1 MMDKLI
7 NILTVLFFT
16 ISIAA
21 VVATLLYLGRKIFDY
36 YILSKTVPM
45 EVTQVSFDD
54 ISREEYIKQALA
66 ELATNGAP
74 NKAAK
79 AFGRLLNAEYV
90 LLHILQ
96 NKGNNYNEKNQI
108 KKYKQSLTKQSV
120 EALFDLEEHHGGYW
134 L

>member
-7 NILTVLFFT
+7 NILTVLFFA

-36 YILSKTVPM
+36 YVLSKTVPVETM
-45 EVTQVSFDD
+45 PVSFDD
-54 ISREEYIKQALA
+54 SSREEYIKQALA

-74 NKAAK
+74 GKAAK
-79 AFGRLLNAEYV
+79 AFGRLLNAGYV

-96 NKGNNYNEKNQI
+96 NKGNNYNENNQV

-120 EALFDLEEHHGGYW
+120 DALFDLEEHHGGYW

>member
-45 EVTQVSFDD
+45 EVKQVSFDD

-108 KKYKQSLTKQSV
+108 KKYKQSLTKQSMD
-120 EALFDLEEHHGGYW
+120 ALFDLEEHHGGYW